1 MSQINTR
8 FQIEGHFVAKK
19 YLKFESFRREAQK
32 NTFLKTLINLKGV
45 KYFILFGP
53 RLLYETCNLKQ
64 TLNKQITE
72 F

>member
-32 NTFLKTLINLKGV
+32 NTFLKTLINLKGA
-45 KYFILFGP
+45 KNFILFGP
-53 RLLYETCNLKQ
+53 RL
-64 TLNKQITE
+64 
-72 F
+72 